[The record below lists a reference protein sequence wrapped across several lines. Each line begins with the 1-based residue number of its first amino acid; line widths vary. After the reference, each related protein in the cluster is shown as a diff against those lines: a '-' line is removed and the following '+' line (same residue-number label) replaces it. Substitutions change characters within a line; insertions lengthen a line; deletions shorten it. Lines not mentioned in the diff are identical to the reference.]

1 MSAPKAGGLL
11 ENVIGWDV
19 GGAHLKAA
27 WHAHG
32 RLQDVAQ
39 WACPLWKG
47 MDHLHAAVAAAQARW
62 PEAMAGH
69 HAVTMTGEMTDG
81 FADRAEGVARIAT
94 ALTTALPGP
103 VRLFAP
109 AGAQRAWVGADEA
122 ARAWTHIASA
132 NWLASAHHAGLVH
145 GAGLLVDVGSTTTD
159 LIRLRDGGADTTSQT
174 DRDRLASGE
183 LVYQGVVR
191 TPLCALAQRVP
202 LAGQALNVMNEWF
215 ATTAD
220 VYRLTGELDAA
231 HDLHPAA
238 DGGGK
243 DLPATRRRLAHMVGC
258 DAADASAAQW
268 LALAQHWRGAQAGLM
283 ATALRRVW
291 RPGAPPARVV
301 TAGCGAFLVPEVLR
315 LAFGTRAA
323 GIAVYP
329 YADATMASVCAP
341 SVAVAALYLQDQG
354 RLPCGL

>member
-1 MSAPKAGGLL
+1 M
-11 ENVIGWDV
+11 NTVIGWDV

-27 WHAHG
+27 RYAQG

-39 WACPLWKG
+39 WACPLWQG
-47 MDHLHAAVAAAQARW
+47 MDRLRAAVAAAQARW

-81 FADRAEGVARIAT
+81 FADRADGVAQIAA
-94 ALTTALPGP
+94 ALAAALPGP
-103 VRLFAP
+103 VHLFAP
-109 AGAQRAWVGADEA
+109 AGARRAWVSADQ
-122 ARAWTHIASA
+122 ARAAWAYIASA
-132 NWLASAHHAGLVH
+132 NWLATAHHAGLVH
-145 GAGLLVDVGSTTTD
+145 GDGLLMDVGSTTTD
-159 LIRLRDGGADTTSQT
+159 LIRLAHGGADTTSQT

-191 TPLCALAQRVP
+191 TPVCALAQRMP

-220 VYRLTGELDAA
+220 IYRLTGELEAA

-238 DGGGK
+238 DGGAK

-258 DAADASAAQW
+258 DAADAGDADW
-268 LALAQHWRGAQAGLM
+268 LALAHHWRQAQAGLM
-283 ATALRRVW
+283 ADALRRVW
-291 RPGAPPARVV
+291 RGATPPALVV

-315 LAFGTRAA
+315 QAFGTQAA
-323 GIAVYP
+323 DIAMRP
-329 YADATMASVCAP
+329 YADAAMASVCAP

-354 RLPCGL
+354 RL